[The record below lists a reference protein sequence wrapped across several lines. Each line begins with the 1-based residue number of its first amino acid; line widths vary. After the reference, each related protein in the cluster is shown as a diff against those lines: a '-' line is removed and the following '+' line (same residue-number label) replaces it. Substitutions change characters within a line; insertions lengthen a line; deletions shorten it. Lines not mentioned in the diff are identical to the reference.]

1 MRTIKTTVEVD
12 NYLVSEDGGIHRYI
26 NGKSAEEI
34 EQAKKDIKAYE
45 ESAKGVLF
53 FRLKERGV
61 LKEISWERNEQN
73 GRTDIK
79 QSEHNQMYT
88 LLDGILDDCCERS
101 NYYFFKPKTEEDIK
115 DMGVYVKLRYSYCSA
130 IDGDDHPWWRSTGKI
145 EAGKTYIYQ
154 DNTECEYAQFIS
166 LEKLEERVSKMCKY
180 FTKLS
185 KD

>member
-1 MRTIKTTVEVD
+1 MKTIKTMVEVD
-12 NYLVSEDGGIHRYI
+12 NYLESEDGGIRRYI

-34 EQAKKDIKAYE
+34 EQAKKDIKDYE
-45 ESAKGVLF
+45 STAKGVLF
-53 FRLKERGV
+53 SRLKERGV
-61 LKEISWERNEQN
+61 LKNFTREYNEEHK
-73 GRTDIK
+73 RVDVSE
-79 QSEHNQMYT
+79 SEHNQMFC

-101 NYYFFKPKTEEDIK
+101 EYYFFKPKTEEDIK
-115 DMGVYVKLRYSYCSA
+115 DMGIYVKLKYSYCSG

-154 DNTECEYAQFIS
+154 DNQECEFSQFIS
-166 LEKLEERVSKMCKY
+166 LDKLEERVSKMCKY